1 MRKSYTSTIKEA
13 WRQSTQG
20 KVVQRST
27 LWWSGLV
34 DEVFVSSLRSSPP
47 QAMSII
53 VVVGAR
59 SAFPLRCNH
68 PCVRHSRIG
77 RVVKMSTFCM
87 QYAAYSL
94 SFYYALLML
103 FFHHRTIVDALIHLG
118 TNCEKKEVKLIKI
131 YRVVYSF

>member
-27 LWWSGLV
+27 LCWSGLV

-68 PCVRHSRIG
+68 PCVQQSYRARRKNVH
-77 RVVKMSTFCM
+77 FLH
-87 QYAAYSL
+87 AACSFNAVCSL

-103 FFHHRTIVDALIHLG
+103 FFHHRTIVEAFNTSRNKLR
-118 TNCEKKEVKLIKI
+118 KETSKI
-131 YRVVYSF
+131 N